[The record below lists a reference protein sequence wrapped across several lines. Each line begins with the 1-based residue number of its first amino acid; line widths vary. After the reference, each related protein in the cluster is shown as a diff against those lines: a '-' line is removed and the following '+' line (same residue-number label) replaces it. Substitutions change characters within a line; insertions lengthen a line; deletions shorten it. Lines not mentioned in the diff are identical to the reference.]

1 MAATH
6 FLSFTTRENMFKGLG
21 ILVIFLIVL
30 FFLYRFVRFACK
42 RFILAVK
49 LKRACKSKG
58 ATLTGT
64 SPLWMFGRRNA
75 SPCDVYITTTKTVY
89 AVKLFGVAGR
99 RSQLIF
105 GKNRTYSIRSRWLPD
120 IGPTPI
126 PEYNFRYGFRY
137 EWELKTPRKIL
148 LLSPVCIGVFREE
161 NAKKNTYMNPH
172 IGIFKE
178 EGAKKTAPINPH
190 EQLFGMELHTM
201 TSLLRMIGEE

>member
-1 MAATH
+1 MATTQ

-21 ILVIFLIVL
+21 MLVIFLIVL

-64 SPLWMFGRRNA
+64 SPLWMFGRRNE
-75 SPCDVYITTTKTVY
+75 SLCDVYITTAKTVY

-99 RSQLIF
+99 RSRLIF
-105 GKNRTYSIRSRWLPD
+105 GKDRTYSIRSRWLPD
-120 IGPTPI
+120 IGPKSI

-148 LLSPVCIGVFREE
+148 LLNPVCIGVFREE
-161 NAKKNTYMNPH
+161 SAKKNASINPYL
-172 IGIFKE
+172 GIFKE
-178 EGAKKTAPINPH
+178 EGAKKNAPVTPH
-190 EQLFGMELHTM
+190 EQLFGMEIHTM